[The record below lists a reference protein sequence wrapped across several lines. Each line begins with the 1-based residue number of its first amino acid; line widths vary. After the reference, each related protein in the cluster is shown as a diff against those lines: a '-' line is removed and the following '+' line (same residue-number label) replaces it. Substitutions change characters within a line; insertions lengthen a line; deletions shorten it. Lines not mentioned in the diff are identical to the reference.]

1 MNEVITQVNKWVE
14 GLENENIYV
23 SGWMDNGHIGVWV
36 ESVQGNEWVF
46 GIESD
51 LIVSTKKNERYQGVK
66 QYETLEEIM
75 ELVLKSYDN

>member
-1 MNEVITQVNKWVE
+1 
-14 GLENENIYV
+14 
-23 SGWMDNGHIGVWV
+23 MDNGHIGVCV
-36 ESVQGNEWVF
+36 ESVQGNEWFF

-75 ELVLKSYDN
+75 ELVLKSYNN